1 LNITLDKKSNVEASI
16 KVKLNEEDYQLK
28 VEEKVKEHAKTAS
41 IKGFRP
47 GKVPIGMI
55 RKMYGKSILVEE
67 VNHMLSHAVNDYV
80 KEQDLKIIGQPLPNP
95 NDANKID
102 WDTQKEFDFEFDL
115 GLIDEFKVDISSK
128 QKVKGYTIKVDDK
141 TMAETLDNLKKQFG
155 QSINPEVSQEGDALF
170 GTLSQEDGEL
180 TNDTL
185 LNISDVD
192 KKLQK
197 QFIGVKKD
205 EVLNFDI
212 EKAIKSTTA
221 LATLLGKTEAEVQ
234 DLKGAFT
241 FTIKNVNRT
250 EPAKLNQEMFD
261 KVFGPDAVKSEEE
274 FLSKISNTISGNYSR
289 ETDLFLE
296 NSIRDHFVEKTK
308 IDVPHDFL
316 KRWLIASNDGK
327 VTAEV
332 LEKEYDLYVASLKW
346 DLIKSKIA
354 EDNEI
359 KVENE
364 DVLAKSKAMIMEQF
378 GGQGLGDQFADKLD
392 EFADNYLKA
401 NNGENYMTVFSQVHG
416 EKIMEVI
423 KEKISITDKSVSVD
437 EFQKIVAN

>member
-1 LNITLDKKSNVEASI
+1 MNITLDKKSTIEASI

-28 VEEKVKEHAKTAS
+28 VEEKVKEYAKTAS

-47 GKVPIGMI
+47 GKVPMGLI

-80 KEQDLKIIGQPLPNP
+80 KEQDLKIIGQPLPNTS
-95 NDANKID
+95 DADKID
-102 WDTQKEFDFEFDL
+102 WETQKEFEFDFDL
-115 GLIDEFKVDISSK
+115 GLIDEFKVDLSSK
-128 QKVKGYTIKVDDK
+128 QKVKSYTIKVDDQ
-141 TMAETLDNLKKQFG
+141 TMNETLDNLKKQFG
-155 QSINPEVSQEGDALF
+155 QMTNPEVSEDGDSLF
-170 GTLSQEDGEL
+170 GTLSQDDGEL
-180 TNDTL
+180 INDTL
-185 LNISDVD
+185 LNIGDID

-197 QFIGVKKD
+197 QFIGVKKE
-205 EVLNFDI
+205 EVINFDI
-212 EKAIKSTTA
+212 EKAIKNVTI

-234 DLKGAFT
+234 DLKGKFSFA
-241 FTIKNVNRT
+241 IKNVNRT
-250 EPAKLNQEMFD
+250 EPAELNQEMFD
-261 KVFGPDAVKSEEE
+261 KVFGPNTVKSEEE
-274 FLSKISNTISGNYSR
+274 FLNKISGTISGNYTR

-308 IDVPHDFL
+308 IAVPNDFL
-316 KRWLIASNDGK
+316 KKWLIASNDGK
-327 VTAEV
+327 VTEEV
-332 LEKEYDLYVASLKW
+332 LEKEYDMYVTSLKW

-354 EDNEI
+354 EENEV

-364 DVLAKSKAMIMEQF
+364 DVLAKSKTMIMEQF
-378 GGQGLGDQFADKLD
+378 GGQGFGDQFSDKLD

-423 KEKISITDKSVSVD
+423 KSKISITDKSVSVD

>member
-1 LNITLDKKSNVEASI
+1 MNITLDKKSTIEASI

-28 VEEKVKEHAKTAS
+28 IEEKVKEYAKTAS

-47 GKVPIGMI
+47 GKVPMGMI

-67 VNHMLSHAVNDYV
+67 VNHILSHAVNDYV
-80 KEQDLKIIGQPLPNP
+80 KEQNLKIIGQPLPNSS
-95 NDANKID
+95 DADKID
-102 WDTQKEFDFEFDL
+102 WDTQKEFEFDFDL
-115 GLIDEFKVDISSK
+115 GLIDEFKVDLSSK
-128 QKVKGYTIKVDDK
+128 QKVKGYTIKVDDQ
-141 TMAETLDNLKKQFG
+141 TMTETLDNLKKQFG
-155 QSINPEVSQEGDALF
+155 QMTNPEISEDGDTLF
-170 GTLSQEDGEL
+170 GTLSQDGGEL

-185 LNISDVD
+185 LNISDID

-205 EVLNFDI
+205 EVINFDI
-212 EKAIKSTTA
+212 EKAIKNTTT
-221 LATLLGKTEAEVQ
+221 LTTLLGKTEAEVQ
-234 DLKGAFT
+234 NLKGTFS

-250 EPAKLNQEMFD
+250 EPAELNQETFD
-261 KVFGPDAVKSEEE
+261 KVFGPNSVKSEEE
-274 FLSKISNTISGNYSR
+274 FLSKISDTISGNYSR

-296 NSIRDHFVEKTK
+296 NSIRDHFVAKTK
-308 IDVPHDFL
+308 IDVPNDFL
-316 KRWLIASNDGK
+316 KRWLLASNDGK
-327 VTAEV
+327 VTEEV
-332 LEKEYDLYVASLKW
+332 LEKEYDTYVTSLKW

-354 EDNEI
+354 EENEI

-364 DVLAKSKAMIMEQF
+364 DVLAKSKTMIMEQF

-423 KEKISITDKSVSVD
+423 KDKISITDKAVSVD

>member
-1 LNITLDKKSNVEASI
+1 MNITLDKKSTIEASI

-28 VEEKVKEHAKTAS
+28 IEEKVKEYAKTAS

-47 GKVPIGMI
+47 GKVPMGMI

-67 VNHMLSHAVNDYV
+67 VNHILSHAVNDYV
-80 KEQDLKIIGQPLPNP
+80 KEQNLKIIGQPLPNSS
-95 NDANKID
+95 DADKID
-102 WDTQKEFDFEFDL
+102 WDTQKEFEFDFDL
-115 GLIDEFKVDISSK
+115 GLIDEFKVDLSSK
-128 QKVKGYTIKVDDK
+128 QKVKGYTIKVDDQ
-141 TMAETLDNLKKQFG
+141 TMTETLDNLKKQFG
-155 QSINPEVSQEGDALF
+155 QMTNPEISEDGDTLF
-170 GTLSQEDGEL
+170 GTLSQDGGEL

-185 LNISDVD
+185 LNISDID

-205 EVLNFDI
+205 EVINFDI
-212 EKAIKSTTA
+212 EKAIKNTTT
-221 LATLLGKTEAEVQ
+221 LTTLLGKIEAEVQ
-234 DLKGAFT
+234 NLKGTFS

-250 EPAKLNQEMFD
+250 DPAELNQETFD
-261 KVFGPDAVKSEEE
+261 KVFGPNSVKSEEE
-274 FLSKISNTISGNYSR
+274 FLSKISDTISGNYSR

-296 NSIRDHFVEKTK
+296 NSIRDHFVAKTK
-308 IDVPHDFL
+308 IDVPNDFL
-316 KRWLIASNDGK
+316 KRWLLASNDGK
-327 VTAEV
+327 VTEEV
-332 LEKEYDLYVASLKW
+332 LEKEYDTYVTSLKW

-354 EDNEI
+354 EENEI

-364 DVLAKSKAMIMEQF
+364 DVLAKSKTMIMEQF

-423 KEKISITDKSVSVD
+423 KDKISITDKAVSVD

>member
-1 LNITLDKKSNVEASI
+1 MNITLDKKSTIEASI

-28 VEEKVKEHAKTAS
+28 VEEKVKEYTKTAS

-47 GKVPIGMI
+47 GKVPAGMI

-80 KEQDLKIIGQPLPNP
+80 KEQDLKIIGQPLPNST
-95 NDANKID
+95 DADKID
-102 WDTQKEFDFEFDL
+102 WDTQKEFEFEFDL
-115 GLIDEFKVDISSK
+115 GLIDEFKVDLSSK
-128 QKVKGYTIKVDDK
+128 QKVKGYTIKVDDQ
-141 TMAETLDNLKKQFG
+141 TMTETLDNLKKQFG
-155 QSINPEVSQEGDALF
+155 QMTNPEVSKEGDALF
-170 GTLSQEDGEL
+170 GTLSQEGGEL

-205 EVLNFDI
+205 EVVNFDI
-212 EKAIKSTTA
+212 EKAVKSAIT

-234 DLKGAFT
+234 DLKGKFS

-250 EPAKLNQEMFD
+250 EPAELNQEMFD
-261 KVFGPDAVKSEEE
+261 KVFGPNVVGSEEE
-274 FLSKISNTISGNYSR
+274 FLSKISDTISGNYSR

-296 NSIRDHFVEKTK
+296 NSIRDHFVAKTK
-308 IDVPHDFL
+308 IDVPNDFL
-316 KRWLIASNDGK
+316 KRWLIASNEGK
-327 VTAEV
+327 VTEEV
-332 LEKEYDLYVASLKW
+332 LEKEYDMYVTSLKW

-354 EDNEI
+354 EENEV

-378 GGQGLGDQFADKLD
+378 GGQSMGDQFADKLD

-423 KEKISITDKSVSVD
+423 KEKISITNKAVSVD

>member
-1 LNITLDKKSNVEASI
+1 MNITLDKKSTIEASI

-47 GKVPIGMI
+47 GKVPVGMI

-80 KEQDLKIIGQPLPNP
+80 KEQDLKIIGQPLPSSS
-95 NDANKID
+95 DTDKID
-102 WDTQKEFDFEFDL
+102 WDTQKEFEFDFDL
-115 GLIDEFKVDISSK
+115 GLIDEFKVDLSSK

-141 TMAETLDNLKKQFG
+141 TMTETLDNLKKQFG
-155 QSINPEVSQEGDALF
+155 QMTNPEVSEEGDALF
-170 GTLSQEDGEL
+170 GTLSQDGAEL

-185 LNISDVD
+185 LNISDID

-197 QFIGVKKD
+197 QFIGMKKD
-205 EVLNFDI
+205 EVVNFDI
-212 EKAIKSTTA
+212 EKAIKSTTT

-234 DLKGAFT
+234 DLKGKFS
-241 FTIKNVNRT
+241 FIIKNINRT
-250 EPAKLNQEMFD
+250 EPAELNQEMFD
-261 KVFGPDAVKSEEE
+261 KVFGPNAVKSEEE
-274 FLSKISNTISGNYSR
+274 FLNKISDTISGNYTR

-296 NSIRDHFVEKTK
+296 NSIRDHFVAKTK
-308 IDVPHDFL
+308 IDVPNGFL
-316 KRWLIASNDGK
+316 KRWLLASNDGK
-327 VTAEV
+327 VTEEV
-332 LEKEYDLYVASLKW
+332 LEKEYDMYVTSLKW

-354 EDNEI
+354 DENEV
-359 KVENE
+359 KVENK

-392 EFADNYLKA
+392 EFADNYLRA

-423 KEKISITDKSVSVD
+423 KGKISITDKAISVD

>member
-1 LNITLDKKSNVEASI
+1 LNITLDKKSTIEASI

-47 GKVPIGMI
+47 GKVPVGMI

-80 KEQDLKIIGQPLPNP
+80 KEQDLKIIGQPLPSSS
-95 NDANKID
+95 DTDKID
-102 WDTQKEFDFEFDL
+102 WDTQKEFEFDFDL
-115 GLIDEFKVDISSK
+115 GLIDEFKVDLSSK

-141 TMAETLDNLKKQFG
+141 TMTETLDNLKKQFG
-155 QSINPEVSQEGDALF
+155 QMTNPEVSEEGDALF
-170 GTLSQEDGEL
+170 GTLSQDGAEL

-185 LNISDVD
+185 LNISDID

-197 QFIGVKKD
+197 QFIGMKKD
-205 EVLNFDI
+205 EVVNFDI
-212 EKAIKSTTA
+212 EKAIKSTTT

-234 DLKGAFT
+234 DLKGKFS
-241 FTIKNVNRT
+241 FIIKNINRT
-250 EPAKLNQEMFD
+250 EPAELNQEMFD
-261 KVFGPDAVKSEEE
+261 KVFGPNAVKSEEE
-274 FLSKISNTISGNYSR
+274 FLNKISDTISGNYTR

-296 NSIRDHFVEKTK
+296 NSIRDHFVAKTK
-308 IDVPHDFL
+308 IDVPNGFL
-316 KRWLIASNDGK
+316 KRWLLASNDGK
-327 VTAEV
+327 VTEEV
-332 LEKEYDLYVASLKW
+332 LEKEYDMYVTSLKW

-354 EDNEI
+354 DENEV
-359 KVENE
+359 KVENK

-392 EFADNYLKA
+392 EFADNYLRA

-423 KEKISITDKSVSVD
+423 KGKISITDKAISVD

>member
-28 VEEKVKEHAKTAS
+28 VEEKIKEHAKTAS

-47 GKVPIGMI
+47 GKVPMGLV

-67 VNHMLSHAVNDYV
+67 VNHMLSHSVNDYV
-80 KEQDLKIIGQPLPNP
+80 KEQDLKIIGQPLPNA
-95 NDANKID
+95 NDADKID
-102 WDTQKEFDFEFDL
+102 WDNQTEFEFEFDL
-115 GLIDEFKVDISSK
+115 GLIDEFKVELSSK
-128 QKVKGYTIKVDDK
+128 QKVKGYSIKVDDK
-141 TMAETLDNLKKQFG
+141 TMTETVDNLKKQFG
-155 QSINPEVSQEGDALF
+155 QITNPEVSEEGDALF
-170 GTLSQEDGEL
+170 GILSQEGGEL
-180 TNDTL
+180 SNETL
-185 LNISDVD
+185 MNISDID
-192 KKLQK
+192 SKFQK
-197 QFIGVKKD
+197 NFIGVKKSD
-205 EVLNFDI
+205 VVEVEI
-212 EKAIKSTTA
+212 EKAIKDIST

-234 DLKGAFT
+234 DLKGKFT
-241 FTIKNVNRT
+241 FEIKNVNRT
-250 EPAKLNQEMFD
+250 APGEINQEMFD
-261 KVFGPDAVKSEEE
+261 KVFGPNVVNSEKE
-274 FLSKISNTISGNYSR
+274 FLNKISETISGNYSR

-296 NSIRDHFVEKTK
+296 NSVRDHFIEKTK

-316 KRWLIASNDGK
+316 KRWLLASNDGK
-327 VTAEV
+327 VTEEV
-332 LEKEYDLYVASLKW
+332 LEKEYDMYVTSLKW

-354 EDNEI
+354 EDNEV

-378 GGQGLGDQFADKLD
+378 GGQGLGDQFADKID

-416 EKIMEVI
+416 EKIMELI
-423 KEKISITDKSVSVD
+423 KSKVTITEKAVSVD

>member
-1 LNITLDKKSNVEASI
+1 MNITLDKKSTIEASI

-28 VEEKVKEHAKTAS
+28 VEEKVKEYAKTAS

-47 GKVPIGMI
+47 GKVPMDLI
-55 RKMYGKSILVEE
+55 RKMHGKSILVEQ

-80 KEQDLKIIGQPLPNP
+80 KENDLKIIGQPLPSTT
-95 NDANKID
+95 DADKID
-102 WDTQKEFDFEFDL
+102 WDTQKEFEFDFDL
-115 GLIDEFKVDISSK
+115 GLIDEFKVELSSK
-128 QKVKGYTIKVDDK
+128 QKVKGYTIKVDDQ

-155 QSINPEVSQEGDALF
+155 QMTNPDVSEEGDALF
-170 GTLSQEDGEL
+170 GTLLQEEGEL
-180 TNDTL
+180 TNDTV

-192 KKLQK
+192 NKSQKL
-197 QFIGVKKD
+197 FIGVKKED
-205 EVLNFDI
+205 VISFEL
-212 EKAIKSTTA
+212 EKVIKNTTI
-221 LATLLGKTEAEVQ
+221 LATLFGKTEAEVQ
-234 DLKGAFT
+234 DLKGKFT
-241 FTIKNVNRT
+241 FAVKNVNRT
-250 EPAKLNQEMFD
+250 EPSELNQEMFD
-261 KVFGPDAVKSEEE
+261 KVFGPNAVKNEEE
-274 FLSKISNTISGNYSR
+274 FLNKISDTISGNYSR

-308 IDVPHDFL
+308 IAVPNDFL
-316 KRWLIASNDGK
+316 KKWLIASNEGK
-327 VTAEV
+327 VTEEV
-332 LEKEYDLYVASLKW
+332 LEKEYDLYVSSLKW

-354 EDNEI
+354 EENEV

-423 KEKISITDKSVSVD
+423 KEKISITEKAVSVD